1 MIHIK
6 RFDFAPFSVNT
17 YILWDDT
24 NEAAVIDCGCST
36 PSEEEKL
43 SAFIADNNLKIKHLL
58 NTHLHFD
65 HLLGNRFFYKQF
77 GIKTAAHRDD
87 VKHLPLSVQRA
98 FAYGI
103 DIPDPGYEIETFLDD
118 GDVVRFGNSEL
129 TVRHVPGHSPG
140 SLVFYASEANFV
152 ISGDVLFQ
160 HSIGRTD
167 LWGGNLQLLLQ
178 GIREKLFT
186 LPDSTTVYPGH
197 GGTTTISDEK
207 RHNPFVK

>member
-6 RFDFAPFSVNT
+6 QFEFSPLSVNT

-24 NEAAVIDCGCST
+24 REAVVIDCACCS
-36 PSEEEKL
+36 PKEEKRL
-43 SAFIADNNLKIKHLL
+43 YGFITDNNLKIKHLL

-65 HLLGNRFFYKQF
+65 HLLGNHYFYTRY

-87 VKHLPLSVQRA
+87 VEHLPLAGQRA
-98 FAYGI
+98 FAFGF
-103 DIPDPGYEIETFLDD
+103 DIPDPGYEVETFLDE

-129 TVRHVPGHSPG
+129 LVKHIPGHSPG
-140 SLVFYASEANFV
+140 SLVFYAPEDGFV
-152 ISGDVLFQ
+152 VVGDVLFQ

-167 LWGGNLQLLLQ
+167 LWHGSLSLLLQ

-186 LPDSTTVYPGH
+186 LPDETIVYTGH
-197 GGTTTISDEK
+197 GPATTIGDEK